1 MNSLKLSSM
10 SDEELDSL
18 DLDNKTFGV
27 IGVCGVVG
35 NLVARILMD
44 RGFTVVGTD
53 ISSKEDCR
61 FYSSFEDYDIEIFF
75 GGHPEEFFKKIDFI
89 VPPPSM
95 SENAKVL
102 DLALKKGIKIIE
114 LGDIFKLFKP
124 EKPVICISGTNGKTT
139 TTTLLK
145 HIAYSAGIKPCEHN
159 LKGMQGNNEF
169 IPSLQ
174 TRLNG
179 DLAILETGTDGT
191 SGGLK
196 SIIDLTHANFGILT
210 NITVDHL
217 QNPHE
222 NDEEDFITR
231 SFLEYAKVKGE
242 LLKGIG
248 ENNGTLIYNSDDP
261 TIVGL
266 FKEIDFKGNAI
277 SFGIEDE
284 LSRVGTKPCWCGR
297 DIEINELISGC
308 GRFECECGIK
318 YEKPMY
324 LAKNISIKDRTFALE
339 SPEGESE
346 FTISLDG
353 LHNVYNAVG
362 SIIAAR
368 RFLKL
373 SDEEIQNG
381 LLSFKGAAGRMDIV
395 AEVDGKP
402 IMVDYAHNPAGV
414 ETILKE
420 IRKIYGDT
428 TVVIT
433 ITSES
438 GHEGDIG
445 ILEKALDNVKYIV
458 PASHDSRL
466 VADELL
472 KSAKEANAD
481 FDYETLKNTFVFTDI
496 SLKQA
501 SNFTLG
507 ANTEQVIEGVKAALK
522 TDSNIIIILGEA
534 GFKFKSA
541 IINYCRE
548 L

>member
-1 MNSLKLSSM
+1 M
-10 SDEELDSL
+10 SDEELASL
-18 DLDNKTFGV
+18 DLENKTFGV

-44 RGFTVVGTD
+44 RGFDVVGTD

-61 FYSSFEDYDIEIFF
+61 FYSSFEGYDIEIFF
-75 GGHPEEFFKKIDFI
+75 GGHPDEFFEKIDFI

-95 SENAKVL
+95 PKTAKVL
-102 DLALKKGIKIIE
+102 ELANEKGINLIE
-114 LGDIFKLFKP
+114 LGDIFKLFSPDKN
-124 EKPVICISGTNGKTT
+124 VMCIGGTNGKTT

-191 SGGLK
+191 PGGLK

-217 QNPHE
+217 QDPHE
-222 NDEEDFITR
+222 NDETDFITR

-242 LLKGIG
+242 LVKGIE

-261 TIVGL
+261 TVVGL
-266 FKEIDFKGNAI
+266 FKEIGFKGDAI

-284 LSRVGTKPCWCGR
+284 PCRVGTKPCWCGR
-297 DIEINELISGC
+297 DIEINEFISGC
-308 GRFECECGIK
+308 GTFECECGIK

-324 LAKNISIKDRTFALE
+324 LAKNISLKDRTFTLE
-339 SPEGESE
+339 SPEGQTD
-346 FTISLDG
+346 FTITLDG

-362 SIIAAR
+362 AIIAAR
-368 RFLKL
+368 RFLNL
-373 SDEEIQNG
+373 SDEEIQKG
-381 LLSFKGAAGRMDIV
+381 LSTFEGTAGRMDIV
-395 AEVDGKP
+395 AEVDGKT

-420 IRKIYGDT
+420 VTKIYGDT

-438 GHEGDIG
+438 GHEGDIE

-466 VADELL
+466 VVDELL
-472 KSAKEANAD
+472 EYAKEGKAD
-481 FDYETLKNTFVFTDI
+481 FDYEALKNTFVFTEVDPE
-496 SLKQA
+496 QA
-501 SNFTLG
+501 SKFTLG
-507 ANTEQVIEGVKAALK
+507 ASAEQVVEGVKVALK
-522 TDSNIIIILGEA
+522 TDSNIIIVLGEA
-534 GFKFKSA
+534 GFKFESA
-541 IINYCRE
+541 ILDYWNG
-548 L
+548 LS

>member
-1 MNSLKLSSM
+1 M
-10 SDEELDSL
+10 SREELASL
-18 DLDNKTFGV
+18 DLENKTFGV

-44 RGFTVVGTD
+44 RGYSVIGTD

-61 FYSSFEDYDIEIFF
+61 FYSSFEGYDIEIFF
-75 GGHPEEFFKKIDFI
+75 GGHPEEFFKKIDYI

-95 SENAKVL
+95 PKNAKVL
-102 DLALKKGIKIIE
+102 ELASNHGIKVIE
-114 LGDIFKLFKP
+114 LGDIFNLFTP
-124 EKPVICISGTNGKTT
+124 EKPVMCIGGTNGKTT

-145 HIAYSAGIKPCEHN
+145 HLAYSAGIRPCEHN

-191 SGGLK
+191 PGGLK

-217 QNPHE
+217 QDPHE
-222 NDEEDFITR
+222 NDETDFITR

-242 LLKGIG
+242 LNKGIE
-248 ENNGTLIYNSDDP
+248 ENEGTLIYNSDDP

-266 FKEIDFKGNAI
+266 LKEIDFKGDAI
-277 SFGIEDE
+277 SFGLEDE
-284 LSRVGTKPCWCGR
+284 ACRVSTKPCWCGR
-297 DIEINELISGC
+297 DIEINEIISGC
-308 GRFECECGIK
+308 GTFECDCGIK

-324 LAKNISIKDRTFALE
+324 LAKDISLKERTFTLE
-339 SPEGESE
+339 SPEGSST

-353 LHNVYNAVG
+353 LHNVYNATG
-362 SIIAAR
+362 AIIAAR
-368 RFLKL
+368 RFLNL
-373 SDEEIQNG
+373 SDEEIQKG
-381 LLSFKGAAGRMDIV
+381 LLSFKGTAGRMEIV
-395 AEVDGKP
+395 SEVDGKT

-420 IRKIYGDT
+420 ITKIYGDT

-438 GHEGDIG
+438 GHEGDIE

-466 VADELL
+466 VVDELL
-472 KSAKEANAD
+472 NAAKEGKAD
-481 FDYETLKNTFVFTDI
+481 FDYETLENTFSFTDI
-496 SLKQA
+496 SPEQA
-501 SNFTLG
+501 SKFTLG
-507 ANTEQVIEGVKAALK
+507 ASAEQVVEGVKAALK

-534 GFKFKSA
+534 GFKFKQS
-541 IINYCRE
+541 IVDYCND

>member
-1 MNSLKLSSM
+1 M
-10 SDEELDSL
+10 SDEELASL
-18 DLDNKTFGV
+18 DLENKTFGV

-44 RGFTVVGTD
+44 RGYSVVGTD
-53 ISSKEDCR
+53 ISSKDDCR

-75 GGHPEEFFKKIDFI
+75 GGHPEEFFEMIDFI

-95 SENAKVL
+95 PKNAKVL
-102 DLALKKGIKIIE
+102 ELASDKGIKLIE
-114 LGDIFKLFKP
+114 LGDIFKLFNP
-124 EKPVICISGTNGKTT
+124 DKPVICIGGTNGKTT

-145 HIAYSAGIKPCEHN
+145 HLAYSAGITPCEHN

-191 SGGLK
+191 PGGLK

-217 QNPHE
+217 QDPPE
-222 NDEEDFITR
+222 NDETAFITR

-242 LLKGIG
+242 LVKGIE

-266 FKEIDFKGNAI
+266 FKEIDFKGDAI

-284 LSRVGTKPCWCGR
+284 PCRLSTKPCWCGR
-297 DIEINELISGC
+297 DIEINEFISGC
-308 GRFECECGIK
+308 GTFECECGIK

-324 LAKNISIKDRTFALE
+324 LAKNISLQDRKFTLE
-339 SPEGESE
+339 SPEGETD
-346 FTISLDG
+346 FTISIDG

-362 SIIAAR
+362 AIIAAR
-368 RFLKL
+368 KFLKL
-373 SDEEIQNG
+373 SDEEIQKG
-381 LLSFKGAAGRMDIV
+381 LLSFEGTAGRMDIV
-395 AEVDGKP
+395 AKVGGRT

-420 IRKIYGDT
+420 VTKIYGDA

-438 GHEGDIG
+438 GHEGDIE
-445 ILEKALDNVKYIV
+445 ILEKALANVKYIV

-466 VADELL
+466 VANEFLA
-472 KSAKEANAD
+472 SAKD
-481 FDYETLKNTFVFTDI
+481 GKFKYDYKKLKDTFVFTDVDPE
-496 SLKQA
+496 QA
-501 SNFTLG
+501 SKFTLG
-507 ANTEQVIEGVKAALK
+507 ASSQQVVEGVKAALK
-522 TDSNIIIILGEA
+522 TDSKIIIILGEA
-534 GFKFKSA
+534 GFKFESA
-541 IINYCRE
+541 VKDYCNS

>member
-1 MNSLKLSSM
+1 M
-10 SDEELDSL
+10 SDEELASL
-18 DLDNKTFGV
+18 DLENKTFGV

-44 RGFTVVGTD
+44 RGFDVVGTD

-61 FYSSFEDYDIEIFF
+61 FYSSFEAYDIEIFF
-75 GGHPEEFFKKIDFI
+75 GGHPDEFFEKIDFI

-95 SENAKVL
+95 PKTAKVL
-102 DLALKKGIKIIE
+102 ELANEKGIKLIE
-114 LGDIFKLFKP
+114 LGDIFKLFSP
-124 EKPVICISGTNGKTT
+124 EKNFMCIGGTNGKTT

-145 HIAYSAGIKPCEHN
+145 HIAYSAGIRPCEHN

-191 SGGLK
+191 PGGLK

-217 QNPHE
+217 QDPHE
-222 NDEEDFITR
+222 NDETDFITR

-242 LLKGIG
+242 LVKG
-248 ENNGTLIYNSDDP
+248 
-261 TIVGL
+261 
-266 FKEIDFKGNAI
+266 
-277 SFGIEDE
+277 
-284 LSRVGTKPCWCGR
+284 SRE
-297 DIEINELISGC
+297 IEINEFISGC
-308 GRFECECGIK
+308 GTFECECGIK

-324 LAKNISIKDRTFALE
+324 LAKNISLNDRTFTLE
-339 SPEGESE
+339 SPEGETD
-346 FTISLDG
+346 FTITLDG

-362 SIIAAR
+362 AIIAAR
-368 RFLKL
+368 RFLNL
-373 SDEEIQNG
+373 SDEEIQKG
-381 LLSFKGAAGRMDIV
+381 LSTFEGTAGRMDIV
-395 AEVDGKP
+395 AEVDGKT

-420 IRKIYGDT
+420 VTKIYGDT

-438 GHEGDIG
+438 GHEGDIE

-466 VADELL
+466 VVDELL
-472 KSAKEANAD
+472 ASAKEGKAD
-481 FDYETLKNTFVFTDI
+481 FDYEALENTFVFTEVDPE
-496 SLKQA
+496 QA
-501 SNFTLG
+501 SKFTLG
-507 ANTEQVIEGVKAALK
+507 ASAEQVVEGVKAALK
-522 TDSNIIIILGEA
+522 TDSNIIIVLGEA
-534 GFKFKSA
+534 GFKFESA
-541 IINYCRE
+541 ILDYCNG
-548 L
+548 LS

>member
-89 VPPPSM
+89 VPHPSM

-248 ENNGTLIYNSDDP
+248 ENDGTLIYNSDDP

-277 SFGIEDE
+277 SFGLEDE

-308 GRFECECGIK
+308 GSFECECGIK

-324 LAKNISIKDRTFALE
+324 LAKNISIKDRTFTLE

-472 KSAKEANAD
+472 KSAKEASAD

-507 ANTEQVIEGVKAALK
+507 ANTEQVIEGVKVALK

-534 GFKFKSA
+534 GFKFRSA

>member
-1 MNSLKLSSM
+1 M
-10 SDEELDSL
+10 SDEELASL
-18 DLDNKTFGV
+18 DLENKTFGV

-44 RGFTVVGTD
+44 RGYSVVGTD

-61 FYSSFEDYDIEIFF
+61 FHSSFDGYDIEIFF

-95 SENAKVL
+95 SKNAKVL
-102 DLALKKGIKIIE
+102 ELASNQGIKTIE
-114 LGDIFKLFKP
+114 LGDIFKLFTP
-124 EKPVICISGTNGKTT
+124 EKPVMCIGGTNGKTT

-145 HIAYSAGIKPCEHN
+145 HIAYSAGINPCEHN

-191 SGGLK
+191 PGGLK

-217 QNPHE
+217 QDPHE
-222 NDEEDFITR
+222 NDETDFITR

-242 LLKGIG
+242 LVKGIE
-248 ENNGTLIYNSDDP
+248 ENDGTLIYNSDDP

-266 FKEIDFKGNAI
+266 FKEIDFKGDAI
-277 SFGIEDE
+277 SFGLEDE
-284 LSRVGTKPCWCGR
+284 PCRVSTKPCWCGR
-297 DIEINELISGC
+297 EIEINELISGC
-308 GRFECECGIK
+308 GTFECECGIK

-324 LAKNISIKDRTFALE
+324 LAKNISLNDRTFTLE
-339 SPEGESE
+339 SPEGETD

-362 SIIAAR
+362 AIIAAR

-373 SDEEIQNG
+373 SDEEIQKG
-381 LLSFKGAAGRMDIV
+381 LLSFKGTAGRMEIM
-395 AEVDGKP
+395 GKVGDKT

-414 ETILKE
+414 ETVLKE
-420 IRKIYGDT
+420 ITKIYGDT

-433 ITSES
+433 VTSES
-438 GHEGDIG
+438 GHEGDIE

-466 VADELL
+466 VVDELL
-472 KSAKEANAD
+472 ASAKEGNAD
-481 FDYETLKNTFVFTDI
+481 FDYETLEKTFVFTEDAPE
-496 SLKQA
+496 QA

-507 ANTEQVIEGVKAALK
+507 ANQEQVVEGVKAALK
-522 TDSNIIIILGEA
+522 TDANIVIAIGEA
-534 GFKFKSA
+534 AFKFNSA
-541 IINYCRE
+541 ISE
-548 L
+548 LCDKD

>member
-1 MNSLKLSSM
+1 M
-10 SDEELDSL
+10 SDEELASL
-18 DLDNKTFGV
+18 DLENKTFGV

-44 RGFTVVGTD
+44 RGYSVVGTD

-61 FYSSFEDYDIEIFF
+61 FYSSFEGYDIEIFF
-75 GGHPEEFFKKIDFI
+75 GGHPEEFFEKIDYI

-95 SENAKVL
+95 PSNAKVL
-102 DLALKKGIKIIE
+102 RLASNRDIKIIE

-124 EKPVICISGTNGKTT
+124 DKPVMCIGGTNGKTT

-145 HIAYSAGIKPCEHN
+145 HIAYSAGIRPSEHN

-191 SGGLK
+191 PGGLK

-217 QNPHE
+217 QDPHE
-222 NDEEDFITR
+222 NDEADFITR

-242 LLKGIG
+242 LVKGIE
-248 ENNGTLIYNSDDP
+248 ENDGTLIYNSDDP

-266 FKEIDFKGNAI
+266 FKEIDFKGDAI
-277 SFGIEDE
+277 SFGLEDE
-284 LSRVGTKPCWCGR
+284 PCRVSTKPCWCGR

-308 GRFECECGIK
+308 GTFECECGIK

-324 LAKNISIKDRTFALE
+324 LAKDISLKERTFTLE
-339 SPEGESE
+339 SPEGSST

-362 SIIAAR
+362 AIIAAR

-373 SDEEIQNG
+373 SDEEIQKG
-381 LLSFKGAAGRMDIV
+381 LLSFKGTAGRMEIV
-395 AEVDGKP
+395 AKMDNRIV
-402 IMVDYAHNPAGV
+402 MVDYAHNPAGV

-420 IRKIYGDT
+420 ITKIYGDT

-438 GHEGDIG
+438 GHEGDIE

-466 VADELL
+466 VVDELL
-472 KSAKEANAD
+472 AAAKDGKAD
-481 FDYETLKNTFVFTDI
+481 FGYEALKKTFVFTDVDPE
-496 SLKQA
+496 QA

-507 ANTEQVIEGVKAALK
+507 ASADQVVEGVKAALK

-534 GFKFKSA
+534 GFKFKLDIA
-541 IINYCRE
+541 DYCNG

>member
-1 MNSLKLSSM
+1 M
-10 SDEELDSL
+10 SDEELASL
-18 DLDNKTFGV
+18 DLENKTFGV

-44 RGFTVVGTD
+44 RGYSVVGTD
-53 ISSKEDCR
+53 ISSKDDCR

-75 GGHPEEFFKKIDFI
+75 GGHPEEFFEMIDFI

-95 SENAKVL
+95 PKNAKVL
-102 DLALKKGIKIIE
+102 ELASDKGIKLIE
-114 LGDIFKLFKP
+114 LGDIFKLFNP
-124 EKPVICISGTNGKTT
+124 DKPVICIGGTNGKTT

-145 HIAYSAGIKPCEHN
+145 HLAYSAGITPCEHN

-191 SGGLK
+191 PGGLK

-217 QNPHE
+217 QDPHE
-222 NDEEDFITR
+222 NDETDFITRSFFVDHLQDPHENDETDFITR

-242 LLKGIG
+242 LVKGIE

-261 TIVGL
+261 TIAGL
-266 FKEIDFKGNAI
+266 FKEIDFNGDAI

-284 LSRVGTKPCWCGR
+284 PCRVSSKPCWCGR
-297 DIEINELISGC
+297 DIKINEFISGC
-308 GRFECECGIK
+308 GTFECECGIR

-324 LAKNISIKDRTFALE
+324 LAKNISLKNRTFTLA
-339 SPEGESE
+339 SPEGETDFSI
-346 FTISLDG
+346 TLDG

-362 SIIAAR
+362 AIIAAR

-373 SDEEIQNG
+373 SDEEIQKG
-381 LLSFKGAAGRMDIV
+381 LSTFEGTAGRMDIV
-395 AEVDGKP
+395 AEVDGKT

-420 IRKIYGDT
+420 VSKIYGDT

-438 GHEGDIG
+438 GHDGDIE

-466 VADELL
+466 VVDELL
-472 KSAKEANAD
+472 ASAKEGNI
-481 FDYETLKNTFVFTDI
+481 I
-496 SLKQA
+496 SL
-501 SNFTLG
+501 NLF
-507 ANTEQVIEGVKAALK
+507 IELK
-522 TDSNIIIILGEA
+522 RSHPQSI
-534 GFKFKSA
+534 
-541 IINYCRE
+541 
-548 L
+548 

>member
-1 MNSLKLSSM
+1 M
-10 SDEELDSL
+10 SDEELASL
-18 DLDNKTFGV
+18 DLENKTFGV

-44 RGFTVVGTD
+44 RGYSVVGTD

-61 FYSSFEDYDIEIFF
+61 FLSSFEGYDIEIFF
-75 GGHPEEFFKKIDFI
+75 GGHPEDFFKKIDFI

-95 SENAKVL
+95 PKNAKVL
-102 DLALKKGIKIIE
+102 EMASNQGIKIIE
-114 LGDIFKLFKP
+114 LGDIFKLFTP
-124 EKPVICISGTNGKTT
+124 TT

-145 HIAYSAGIKPCEHN
+145 HIAYSAGINPCEHN

-191 SGGLK
+191 PGGLK

-217 QNPHE
+217 QDPHE
-222 NDEEDFITR
+222 NDETDFITR

-242 LLKGIG
+242 LVKGIE
-248 ENNGTLIYNSDDP
+248 ENDGTLIYNSDDP

-266 FKEIDFKGNAI
+266 FKEIDFKGDAI
-277 SFGIEDE
+277 SFGLEDE
-284 LSRVGTKPCWCGR
+284 PCRVSTKPCWCGR
-297 DIEINELISGC
+297 EIEINELISGC
-308 GRFECECGIK
+308 GTFECECGIK

-324 LAKNISIKDRTFALE
+324 LAKNISLNDRTFTLE
-339 SPEGESE
+339 SPEGETD

-362 SIIAAR
+362 AIIAAR

-373 SDEEIQNG
+373 SDEEIQKG
-381 LLSFKGAAGRMDIV
+381 LLSFKGTAGRMEIM
-395 AEVDGKP
+395 GKVGDKI

-414 ETILKE
+414 ETVLKE
-420 IRKIYGDT
+420 ITKIYGDT

-433 ITSES
+433 VTSES
-438 GHEGDIG
+438 GHEGDIE

-466 VADELL
+466 VVDELL
-472 KSAKEANAD
+472 ASAKEGNAD
-481 FDYETLKNTFVFTDI
+481 FDYETLEKTFVFTEDAPE
-496 SLKQA
+496 QA

-507 ANTEQVIEGVKAALK
+507 ANQEQVVEGVKAALK
-522 TDSNIIIILGEA
+522 TDANIVIAIGEA
-534 GFKFKSA
+534 AFKFNSA
-541 IINYCRE
+541 ISE
-548 L
+548 LCDKD

>member
-1 MNSLKLSSM
+1 M
-10 SDEELDSL
+10 SREELASL
-18 DLDNKTFGV
+18 DLENKTFGV

-44 RGFTVVGTD
+44 RGYSVIGTD

-61 FYSSFEDYDIEIFF
+61 FYSSFEGYDIEIFF
-75 GGHPEEFFKKIDFI
+75 GGHPEEFFKKIDYI

-95 SENAKVL
+95 PKNAKVL
-102 DLALKKGIKIIE
+102 ELASNHGIKVIE
-114 LGDIFKLFKP
+114 LGDIFNLFTP
-124 EKPVICISGTNGKTT
+124 EKPVMCIGGTNGKTT

-145 HIAYSAGIKPCEHN
+145 HLAYSAGIRPCEHN

-191 SGGLK
+191 PGGLK

-217 QNPHE
+217 QDPHE
-222 NDEEDFITR
+222 NDETDFITR

-242 LLKGIG
+242 LVKGIE
-248 ENNGTLIYNSDDP
+248 ENNGILIYNSDDP

-266 FKEIDFKGNAI
+266 FNEIDFNGDAI
-277 SFGIEDE
+277 SFGLEDE
-284 LSRVGTKPCWCGR
+284 PCRVSTKPCWCGR

-308 GRFECECGIK
+308 GTFECECGIR
-318 YEKPMY
+318 YERPMY
-324 LAKNISIKDRTFALE
+324 LAKNISLEERRFTLE
-339 SPEGESE
+339 SPEGETD
-346 FTISLDG
+346 FTIALDG

-362 SIIAAR
+362 AIIAAR
-368 RFLKL
+368 KFLNL
-373 SDEEIQNG
+373 SDAEIQKG
-381 LLSFKGAAGRMDIV
+381 LSTFQGTAGRMDIV
-395 AEVDGKP
+395 AKVNGRT

-414 ETILKE
+414 ETILRE
-420 IRKIYGDT
+420 VSKIYGDT

-438 GHEGDIG
+438 GHEGDIE

-466 VADELL
+466 VVDELL
-472 KSAKEANAD
+472 ACAKEGKAD
-481 FDYETLKNTFVFTDI
+481 FDYETLVNTFVFTEA
-496 SLKQA
+496 SPEQA
-501 SNFTLG
+501 SKFTLG
-507 ANTEQVIEGVKAALK
+507 ASAEQVVEGVKAALK
-522 TDSNIIIILGEA
+522 TDSNIIIVLGEA
-534 GFKFKSA
+534 GFKFESG
-541 IINYCRE
+541 IEDYCNS

>member
-1 MNSLKLSSM
+1 M
-10 SDEELDSL
+10 SDEELASL
-18 DLDNKTFGV
+18 DLENKTFGV

-44 RGFTVVGTD
+44 RGYSVVGTD

-61 FYSSFEDYDIEIFF
+61 FHSSFDGYDIEIFF

-95 SENAKVL
+95 SKNAKVL
-102 DLALKKGIKIIE
+102 ELASNQGIKTIE
-114 LGDIFKLFKP
+114 LGDIFKLFTP
-124 EKPVICISGTNGKTT
+124 EKPVMCIGGTNGKTT

-145 HIAYSAGIKPCEHN
+145 HIAYSAGINPCEHN

-191 SGGLK
+191 PGGLK

-217 QNPHE
+217 QDPHE
-222 NDEEDFITR
+222 NDETDFITR

-242 LLKGIG
+242 LVKGIE
-248 ENNGTLIYNSDDP
+248 ENDGTLIYNSDDP

-266 FKEIDFKGNAI
+266 FKEIDFKGDAI
-277 SFGIEDE
+277 SFGLEDE
-284 LSRVGTKPCWCGR
+284 PCRVSTKPCWCGR

-308 GRFECECGIK
+308 GTFECECGIK

-324 LAKNISIKDRTFALE
+324 LAKNISLKDRTFTLE
-339 SPEGESE
+339 SPEGETE
-346 FTISLDG
+346 FTITLDG
-353 LHNVYNAVG
+353 LHNVYNSVG
-362 SIIAAR
+362 AIIAAR

-373 SDEEIQNG
+373 SDEEIQKG
-381 LLSFKGAAGRMDIV
+381 LLSFKGTAGRMEIM
-395 AEVDGKP
+395 GKVGDKT

-414 ETILKE
+414 ETVLKE
-420 IRKIYGDT
+420 ITKIYGDT

-433 ITSES
+433 VTSES
-438 GHEGDIG
+438 GHEGDIE

-466 VADELL
+466 VVDELL
-472 KSAKEANAD
+472 AAAKEGNAD
-481 FDYETLKNTFVFTDI
+481 FDYETLEKTFVFTEELI
-496 SLKQA
+496 KSKLLK
-501 SNFTLG
+501 
-507 ANTEQVIEGVKAALK
+507 V
-522 TDSNIIIILGEA
+522 
-534 GFKFKSA
+534 
-541 IINYCRE
+541 
-548 L
+548 

>member
-1 MNSLKLSSM
+1 M
-10 SDEELDSL
+10 SDEELASL
-18 DLDNKTFGV
+18 DLENKTFGV

-44 RGFTVVGTD
+44 RGYSVVGTD

-61 FYSSFEDYDIEIFF
+61 FHSSFEGYDIEIFF
-75 GGHPEEFFKKIDFI
+75 GGHPEEFFRKIDFI

-95 SENAKVL
+95 PKNAKVL
-102 DLALKKGIKIIE
+102 DMASNQGIKIIE
-114 LGDIFKLFKP
+114 LGDIFKLFTP
-124 EKPVICISGTNGKTT
+124 EKPVMCIGGTNGKTT

-145 HIAYSAGIKPCEHN
+145 HIAYSAGINPCEHN

-191 SGGLK
+191 PGGLK

-217 QNPHE
+217 QDPHE
-222 NDEEDFITR
+222 NDETDFITR

-242 LLKGIG
+242 LVKGIE
-248 ENNGTLIYNSDDP
+248 ENDGTLIYNSDDP
-261 TIVGL
+261 T
-266 FKEIDFKGNAI
+266 
-277 SFGIEDE
+277 
-284 LSRVGTKPCWCGR
+284 
-297 DIEINELISGC
+297 
-308 GRFECECGIK
+308 FECECGIK

-324 LAKNISIKDRTFALE
+324 LAKNISLNDRTFTLE
-339 SPEGESE
+339 SPEGETD

-362 SIIAAR
+362 AIIAAR

-373 SDEEIQNG
+373 SDEEIQKG
-381 LLSFKGAAGRMDIV
+381 LLSFKGTAGRMEIM
-395 AEVDGKP
+395 GKVGDKT

-414 ETILKE
+414 ETVLKE
-420 IRKIYGDT
+420 ITKIYGDT

-433 ITSES
+433 VTSES
-438 GHEGDIG
+438 GHEGDIE

-466 VADELL
+466 VVDELL
-472 KSAKEANAD
+472 ASAKEGNAD
-481 FDYETLKNTFVFTDI
+481 FDYETLEKTFVFTEDAPE
-496 SLKQA
+496 QA

-507 ANTEQVIEGVKAALK
+507 ANQEQVVEGVKAALK
-522 TDSNIIIILGEA
+522 TDANIVIAIGEA
-534 GFKFKSA
+534 AFKFNSA
-541 IINYCRE
+541 ISE
-548 L
+548 LCDKD

>member
-1 MNSLKLSSM
+1 M

-308 GRFECECGIK
+308 GSFECECGIK

-324 LAKNISIKDRTFALE
+324 LAKNISIKDRTFTLE

-373 SDEEIQNG
+373 SDEEIQKG
-381 LLSFKGAAGRMDIV
+381 LLSFKGAVGRMDIV

-472 KSAKEANAD
+472 KSAKEASAD

-534 GFKFKSA
+534 GFKFRSA